1 MAPGPAKDEDEEVK
15 DGGMSLGGD
24 VTEPKAVS
32 SITCEG
38 E

>member
-1 MAPGPAKDEDEEVK
+1 VK